1 LDDWMRGR
9 GRAVTDEPPEL
20 PGPALLHAPPECNE
34 PDHNS
39 EMFASCPI
47 PSSAKSRSVQLVAL
61 AYRRWETLS
70 HKNLNLIAGHFR
82 EAIDLDPDNAEAL
95 AGLSLALILLGL
107 GGLVCAPAAY
117 ASAHAS
123 VQKALAID
131 PKLLEAKSAEA
142 WLKLLMR
149 RNLPGAGRSF
159 DEILSD
165 HPPLTSALVGRGMLN
180 TANGRLNEA
189 SVLLLQAAER
199 NPLSTPAMSLYCWNE
214 YLVGA
219 FAHAL
224 DEIDQMRASGRS
236 GPVMDAVEA
245 LSSIQL
251 EEPNTQIERLETL
264 ATDSPHH
271 HVLRGALGYAYAVTG
286 QGRRASE
293 LLDALTNRNA
303 RSATREP
310 YAVAL
315 ILVGLNDRE
324 KAVQWLEQ
332 SYREGSLWSLGFRS
346 DPILEGLRNDLRYR
360 QFLSKFSYSE
370 PENADAR
377 WVPLTDCCDAA

>member
-1 LDDWMRGR
+1 
-9 GRAVTDEPPEL
+9 
-20 PGPALLHAPPECNE
+20 
-34 PDHNS
+34 
-39 EMFASCPI
+39 
-47 PSSAKSRSVQLVAL
+47 
-61 AYRRWETLS
+61 
-70 HKNLNLIAGHFR
+70 
-82 EAIDLDPDNAEAL
+82 
-95 AGLSLALILLGL
+95 
-107 GGLVCAPAAY
+107 
-117 ASAHAS
+117 
-123 VQKALAID
+123 
-131 PKLLEAKSAEA
+131 
-142 WLKLLMR
+142 
-149 RNLPGAGRSF
+149 
-159 DEILSD
+159 
-165 HPPLTSALVGRGMLN
+165 MLN

-324 KAVQWLEQ
+324 KALQWLEQ